1 MKNVSYIRDV
11 LKTLIMYTL
20 IKYTKTLLVVRMTQG
35 LTGNLPRA
43 SVVLSLDGS
52 GLKMLNLLS

>member
-20 IKYTKTLLVVRMTQG
+20 IKYTKTLLCVPKTM
-35 LTGNLPRA
+35 
-43 SVVLSLDGS
+43 
-52 GLKMLNLLS
+52 LKGIKL